1 MFVSLC
7 IRIYVC
13 GKVLEYVKKQGGIK
27 QAQKLSKIK
36 SEMLYNLIDD
46 SNGFYVNEVHPKCR
60 SRINVT
66 FRVRNDPE
74 LEKKF
79 LKLAE
84 QSGLI
89 QLKGHR

>member
-1 MFVSLC
+1 M
-7 IRIYVC
+7 
-13 GKVLEYVKKQGGIK
+13 KKTGGIK
-27 QAQKLSKIK
+27 QVQKLSKKK
-36 SEMLYNLIDD
+36 SDLLYNLIDD
-46 SNGFYVNEVHPKCR
+46 SNGFYVNEVHPNCR

-66 FRVRNDPE
+66 FRIKCDAE

-84 QSGLI
+84 QVGLI